1 MNATTLIS
9 SIRQHDQLKDIA
21 KSNNMTLGSLKD
33 LLITLID
40 QSKDL
45 DCFRDSNIKLDEEDE
60 SKNVIPINSGVEECD
75 IDEYSTDDEFE
86 DPYDRIIRESP
97 IQFSDEQ
104 LEFMHRCV
112 KQKQSL
118 MLAAPA
124 GYGKSAVI
132 ETCVTLMQE
141 LFKPHPL
148 SWFNDRYGKHFNNHQ
163 LVQCSPVGL
172 CASTGKAA
180 SLIKGRTFHSY
191 FGIGFGRGNVDEWV
205 KRLKTARYLKP
216 TYDNLKAVQVVIID
230 EVSMISAAMFDKISE
245 YLKKIR
251 KCDKPFGGIQMV
263 CIGDMAQIG
272 PVDGSFLFQSSE
284 YKAANIETFR
294 LTKCFRQ
301 QSDLA
306 FLQVLNELRYGNCSD
321 ESFEILKAQTSID
334 DELSMNGTLTPM
346 KILSTNAEV
355 DKVNEEELAKACEKS
370 KTDPISFPVKIDRG
384 FVKKAEA
391 VMKMESI
398 PTEVKLVVGA
408 QIVVTHNINASV
420 VNGTQGKVVAL
431 KPNEVIV
438 DLVEVGQ
445 ITIGYVECKD
455 PDHPCIFTA
464 SKIFSY
470 LPIKLGYAS
479 TIHKVQ
485 GMTISAL
492 EIDCKRIFC
501 HGQLYCGVSRVRSLK
516 GLCIKNLTKKAII
529 CHRSVIEFMKME

>member
-1 MNATTLIS
+1 MNAATLIS
-9 SIRQHDQLKDIA
+9 SIRQHDQLNDIA
-21 KSNNMTLGSLKD
+21 NANNVSLSSLKD
-33 LLITLID
+33 FLID
-40 QSKDL
+40 LINESNDLVHEVMPTTPTQVSEDECSDL
-45 DCFRDSNIKLDEEDE
+45 DGYSSSDNED
-60 SKNVIPINSGVEECD
+60 V
-75 IDEYSTDDEFE
+75 E
-86 DPYDRIIRESP
+86 DPYDRIIRKSP
-97 IQFSDEQ
+97 LEFSDEQ

-141 LFKPHPL
+141 LFTPHPL
-148 SWFNDRYGKHFNNHQ
+148 SWFNSTYGKHYNNHQ
-163 LVQCSPVGL
+163 LVLCPTVGL

-191 FGIGFGRGNVDEWV
+191 FGIGFGRGNVDDWI
-205 KRLKTARYLKP
+205 KRLRTARYLKN
-216 TYDNLKAVQVVIID
+216 TYDNLKAVQVIIID
-230 EVSMISAAMFDKISE
+230 EVSMISAEMFDKISE

-251 KCDKPFGGIQMV
+251 KCDKPFGGVQIV

-272 PVDGSFLFQSSE
+272 PVNGSFLFQSKE

-301 QSDLA
+301 QSDPV
-306 FLQVLNELRYGNCSD
+306 FLNVLNELRYGSCSD

-355 DKVNEEELAKACEKS
+355 DKVNEDELAKACEKA
-370 KTDPISFPVKIDRG
+370 KTDPVSFPVKIDPG
-384 FVKKAEA
+384 CSKKAEVA
-391 VMKMESI
+391 MKLESI

-408 QIVVTHNINASV
+408 QIVITHNISPVV
-420 VNGTQGKVVAL
+420 VNGSQGKVVEL
-431 KPNEVIV
+431 GPNEVV
-438 DLVEVGQ
+438 VKLVGGNQCKINYIEF
-445 ITIGYVECKD
+445 KD

-464 SKIFSY
+464 HRIFSY

-485 GMTISAL
+485 GMTISSL

-516 GLCIKNLTKKAII
+516 GLCIKNLSKHAII
-529 CHRSVIEFMKME
+529 CHSSVKAFMKTD